1 MPLIGNKA
9 VVTFLFVTAPSIL
22 QAQNQRLILCWLS
35 KVSLDIAGSK
45 IMRLRLHYERKTWD
59 DKYGE
64 IRNLCQNII
73 QNFTTA
79 SSDLQ
84 KYLSDTPEDDDGD
97 VVDLYYI
104 RSQLDVLLRQDLLE
118 LHRLIDYEGRY
129 SQCVA
134 AEYFLKDLDDRRLV
148 RRSMHILLGHLQTTC
163 DQVAAILQC
172 MVEIWQ
178 SLAADAAFTDHVQ
191 ECESVYARLN
201 TAQTAVSG
209 VVQILR
215 GNTLDQRSGPD
226 GRGPLAAVPVALR
239 ELKFGRNLRIAA
251 MKEFARIGDPKLKR
265 VIQTWLNIIH
275 FSQDIRYDDPDA
287 EDVVVGG
294 GTIAEL
300 KRAKDQATGDALAI
314 SFLDR
319 QDQVEA
325 NRAKGMEPSEED
337 GRVIAELQDEMA
349 QLELTSEIVDL
360 YSQSFSDEE
369 QHRLKQKSV

>member
-1 MPLIGNKA
+1 
-9 VVTFLFVTAPSIL
+9 
-22 QAQNQRLILCWLS
+22 
-35 KVSLDIAGSK
+35 
-45 IMRLRLHYERKTWD
+45 MRLRLHYERKTWD

-73 QNFTTA
+73 QKFTAA
-79 SSDLQ
+79 SSNLQ
-84 KYLSDTPEDDDGD
+84 EYLSDAAEDDDN
-97 VVDLYYI
+97 VVDSYYVQ
-104 RSQLDVLLRQDLLE
+104 SQLDDLLQKDLLE

-129 SQCVA
+129 SQCVT

-148 RRSMHILLGHLQTTC
+148 RRSMHILFGHLQTTC
-163 DQVAAILQC
+163 DQVAAILQS
-172 MVEIWQ
+172 MLEIWQ
-178 SLAADAAFTDHVQ
+178 SMAADPTFNEQVQ

-201 TAQTAVSG
+201 TAHTAVSG

-239 ELKFGRNLRIAA
+239 ELKIGRNLRIAA
-251 MKEFARIGDPKLKR
+251 MKDFTRIGDPKLKR
-265 VIQTWLNIIH
+265 LIQTWLNIIR
-275 FSQDIRYDDPDA
+275 FSQDIRHDDPDA

-319 QDQVEA
+319 QDQIEA
-325 NRAKGMEPSEED
+325 NRAKGMEPSEEED
-337 GRVIAELQDEMA
+337 RVIAELQDEMA
-349 QLELTSEIVDL
+349 QLEVTSEIIDL

-369 QHRLKQKSV
+369 QDRLKRKDA

>member
-1 MPLIGNKA
+1 MPLVGNKA

-22 QAQNQRLILCWLS
+22 QAQNQRLILAWLS

-59 DKYGE
+59 DKYGG

-73 QNFTTA
+73 QKFTAA
-79 SSDLQ
+79 SSNLQ
-84 KYLSDTPEDDDGD
+84 EYLSDTAEDDDN
-97 VVDLYYI
+97 VVDSYYVQ
-104 RSQLDVLLRQDLLE
+104 SQLDDLLQKDLLE

-129 SQCVA
+129 SQCVT

-163 DQVAAILQC
+163 DQVAAILQS
-172 MVEIWQ
+172 MLEIWQ
-178 SLAADAAFTDHVQ
+178 SMAADPLFNEQVQ

-201 TAQTAVSG
+201 TAHTAVSG

-239 ELKFGRNLRIAA
+239 ELKIGRNLRIAA
-251 MKEFARIGDPKLKR
+251 MKDFVRIGDPKLKR
-265 VIQTWLNIIH
+265 LIQTWLNIIH
-275 FSQDIRYDDPDA
+275 FSQDIRHDDPDA

-325 NRAKGMEPSEED
+325 NRAKGMEPSEEED
-337 GRVIAELQDEMA
+337 RVIAELQDEMA
-349 QLELTSEIVDL
+349 QLEVTSEIIDL

-369 QHRLKQKSV
+369 QDRLKRKNA